1 MWCLSSANDVM
12 VPASRSPWSSIG
24 TQVCLHKHHKFKHTG
39 LCSKNYSVCKI
50 IAYRTG
56 RYTYMINKNYCIKV
70 QSMNSCHTNDLL
82 ECYNSHSAIFW
93 YWAGLLKA
101 QLIMNV
107 CWTVHALYIIDAGAG
122 ILLKN
127 CLHTLHESGK
137 VLILWITLSLYRPYY
152 HTTTDYLNL

>member
-12 VPASRSPWSSIG
+12 VPASRSPWSSFG

-93 YWAGLLKA
+93 CWAGLLKA

-107 CWTVHALYIIDAGAG
+107 CWTVHSLYIIDAGAG

-127 CLHTLHESGK
+127 CHMLNESGK
-137 VLILWITLSLYRPYY
+137 VLILWITPSLYRPYY

>member
-12 VPASRSPWSSIG
+12 VQASRSPWSSFG

-70 QSMNSCHTNDLL
+70 QSMNSCHTNDLIRML
-82 ECYNSHSAIFW
+82 QLALCNLLILG
-93 YWAGLLKA
+93 GLIKA
-101 QLIMNV
+101 QLLMNA
-107 CWTVHALYIIDAGAG
+107 CWTVHALYIIDAGTG

-127 CLHTLHESGK
+127 CHMLNESGK
-137 VLILWITLSLYRPYY
+137 VLILWITLSL
-152 HTTTDYLNL
+152 

>member
-70 QSMNSCHTNDLL
+70 QSMNSCHTNDLIRML
-82 ECYNSHSAIFW
+82 
-93 YWAGLLKA
+93 
-101 QLIMNV
+101 QL
-107 CWTVHALYIIDAGAG
+107 ALCN
-122 ILLKN
+122 L
-127 CLHTLHESGK
+127 
-137 VLILWITLSLYRPYY
+137 LILGGLIKGTAFNECLLNSACSLYHWCWNRDTFKELPSYVAWIRKSTY
-152 HTTTDYLNL
+152 IVNNSITIQALLSHNHWLLNL